1 MSSITPHSEFP
12 IHHYRFLLVRH
23 RLAPSYD
30 TSAPLTLRN
39 WFWLQLDHTLI
50 PTFFLFFF
58 FQIALIRAL
67 PTAVP
72 TPHYSPFRE

>member
-1 MSSITPHSEFP
+1 MIGSGLHTHHTKNALCSASMSSITPHSEFP

-39 WFWLQLDHTLI
+39 WLQLDHTLI

-58 FQIALIRAL
+58 FKL
-67 PTAVP
+67 P
-72 TPHYSPFRE
+72 